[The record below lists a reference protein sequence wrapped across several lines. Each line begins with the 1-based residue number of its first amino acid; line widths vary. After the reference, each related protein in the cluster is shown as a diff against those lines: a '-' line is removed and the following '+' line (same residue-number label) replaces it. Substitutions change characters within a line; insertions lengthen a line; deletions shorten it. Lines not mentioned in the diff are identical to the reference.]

1 MPDTSNV
8 WMYGVGALIGTVLA
22 AAVAFFG
29 SSRGHSFWLCF
40 VLAVATTPLVAWI
53 ILALISERVRPY
65 RPPADLLLAITLEK
79 ARMKAQADAAASPA
93 PHSGHTDPA
102 ASPARS

>member
-8 WMYGVGALIGTVLA
+8 WMYGVGALIGAVLA
-22 AAVAFFG
+22 AAVAYFG

-53 ILALISERVRPY
+53 ILALIPERVRPY

-79 ARMKAQADAAASPA
+79 ARMKAQADAAPPAA
-93 PHSGHTDPA
+93 PHAGHTAPA